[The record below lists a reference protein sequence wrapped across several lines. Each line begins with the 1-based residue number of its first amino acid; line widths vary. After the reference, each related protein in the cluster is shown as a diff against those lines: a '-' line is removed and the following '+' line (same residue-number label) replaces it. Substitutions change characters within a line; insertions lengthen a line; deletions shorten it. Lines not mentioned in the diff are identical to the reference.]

1 MKLVKGIAELF
12 HQVFCL
18 KDRKISVL
26 DHVWVLFGVGTWI
39 SLLSWTLPS
48 CWLFW
53 GIALNVFCR
62 CCSRL
67 WTTGALGTRELI
79 LDCGVM
85 EAGGTWGI
93 LLVLLFVFHISI
105 FKTFWSSSERSEQIQ
120 VYEIGWSALCD
131 IFHLEALNSTCAQ
144 GVLAGRS
151 GVCDAP
157 HNRWHGGTD
166 SSGMAIHTSV
176 S

>member
-93 LLVLLFVFHISI
+93 LLVLLFVFPYQH
-105 FKTFWSSSERSEQIQ
+105 FQDFLEQLR
-120 VYEIGWSALCD
+120 EIWANPSLW
-131 IFHLEALNSTCAQ
+131 
-144 GVLAGRS
+144 
-151 GVCDAP
+151 
-157 HNRWHGGTD
+157 NRLKCFVWYF
-166 SSGMAIHTSV
+166 SSGGSELYLCSRSFSWQVWCLWYPTQ
-176 S
+176 